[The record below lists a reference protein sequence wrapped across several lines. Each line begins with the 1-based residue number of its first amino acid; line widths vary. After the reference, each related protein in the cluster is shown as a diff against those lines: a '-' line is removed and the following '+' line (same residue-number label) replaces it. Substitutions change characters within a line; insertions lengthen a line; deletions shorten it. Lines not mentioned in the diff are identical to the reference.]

1 MGFRVGRWARPI
13 LTIRYSLFEQ
23 IPIEPFLPHLLLRPV
38 GPVGTI
44 ASPSTFAP
52 AGEPATRHAKTND
65 HQAPGACTWPTGAF
79 GVERLV
85 RDVWSPKG
93 AGEQEG
99 PMAIPVLRLTECSLV
114 VFMESWVQSI
124 RTILINLHSED
135 TAAMVGTK
143 GLKHSWEHLLP
154 LHVLSMT
161 GDKVFAIQ
169 MHP

>member
-1 MGFRVGRWARPI
+1 
-13 LTIRYSLFEQ
+13 
-23 IPIEPFLPHLLLRPV
+23 
-38 GPVGTI
+38 
-44 ASPSTFAP
+44 
-52 AGEPATRHAKTND
+52 
-65 HQAPGACTWPTGAF
+65 
-79 GVERLV
+79 
-85 RDVWSPKG
+85 
-93 AGEQEG
+93 
-99 PMAIPVLRLTECSLV
+99 MAIPVLSLTECSLV